1 MNLNRKKEQGEN
13 LQVNDTFYTKIIK
26 ENLNLK
32 FSFDVFF
39 LLVLKIYQFLIFI
52 LHPTKRAKYF
62 QRVKSGRARFEG
74 SLSHLTTLQKLSQ
87 LSKWT
92 ATSSLV

>member
-39 LLVLKIYQFLIFI
+39 SFGSKNLSIFNF
-52 LHPTKRAKYF
+52 Y
-62 QRVKSGRARFEG
+62 
-74 SLSHLTTLQKLSQ
+74 LTPHKTGEIFSAGE
-87 LSKWT
+87 KWES
-92 ATSSLV
+92 AF